1 MRKKAQVRLYDYLL
15 LPEEEGVDSTDFA
28 NRMNPASLEIVEAMV
43 EPSLASAAPGTHYQ
57 FLRTGYFCVDT
68 VESKADALVFNRV
81 VGLRDSWAKVQKN
94 QG

>member
-1 MRKKAQVRLYDYLL
+1 
-15 LPEEEGVDSTDFA
+15 
-28 NRMNPASLEIVEAMV
+28 MNPASLEIVEAMV
-43 EPSLASAAPGTHYQ
+43 EPSLVEAAQGSHYQ

-68 VESKADALVFNRV
+68 EESKADALVFNRV